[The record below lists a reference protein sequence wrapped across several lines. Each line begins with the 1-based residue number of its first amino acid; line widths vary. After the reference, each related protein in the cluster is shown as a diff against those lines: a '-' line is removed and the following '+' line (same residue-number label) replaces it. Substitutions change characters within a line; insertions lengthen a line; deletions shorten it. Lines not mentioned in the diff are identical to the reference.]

1 MSEANEAD
9 VREEVSAWLNEN
21 WDPNLGLVEWREKLI
36 ESGWGAPTWPV
47 EWYGKGYSDALGRA
61 IDEEFEKIGA
71 ITVARTGIRSLG
83 IFNGKVIVKKG
94 AQQTDA
100 KQSTK
105 NLILNDSAVAHSNP
119 QLEIYADE
127 VKCSHGST
135 TGQLDQ
141 DAIFYMRSRGID
153 YKTAQLILINGFAK
167 EVLKI
172 ISEKN
177 VNQYI
182 NKQLSFWLENAGIT

>member
-1 MSEANEAD
+1 MI
-9 VREEVSAWLNEN
+9 L
-21 WDPNLGLVEWREKLI
+21 
-36 ESGWGAPTWPV
+36 
-47 EWYGKGYSDALGRA
+47 
-61 IDEEFEKIGA
+61 
-71 ITVARTGIRSLG
+71 
-83 IFNGKVIVKKG
+83 KKG

-182 NKQLSFWLENAGIT
+182 NKQLSFWLENSGIT

>member
-1 MSEANEAD
+1 MEKDA
-9 VREEVSAWLNEN
+9 RLSAFHLSTGASKYRQNIN
-21 WDPNLGLVEWREKLI
+21 VNLK
-36 ESGWGAPTWPV
+36 
-47 EWYGKGYSDALGRA
+47 D
-61 IDEEFEKIGA
+61 IGA
-71 ITVARTGIRSLG
+71 SSSINGLCLTKDNQQHDHFITVNHLKEKCTSNQLFKYILSDSSLG
-83 IFNGKVIVKKG
+83 IFNGRVIVQKG

-105 NLILNDSAVAHSNP
+105 NLILNDRAVAHSNP
-119 QLEIYADE
+119 QLEIYADD

-141 DAIFYMRSRGID
+141 ATIFYMRSRGID
-153 YKTAQLILINGFAK
+153 YKTAHLLLINGFAK

-177 VNQYI
+177 INQYV
-182 NKQLSFWLENAGIT
+182 NELLSFWLENTGIA